1 MARAMC
7 SRPRRRK
14 NEVFGSAPL
23 VKKRFGRRRTSIH
36 GVCGRALLRCAV
48 LLRAESPGF
57 AALANRLGALRLA
70 RGARAAESGLFRSA
84 LLALV
89 ILGGAVRLAAAA
101 TAAATPLDAYLDNLH
116 TLRTTFLQTL
126 ADAHGRE
133 IDRATGTLIVQR
145 PGKFS
150 WDIHPQPLVPGGAGT
165 ADGNTDGAAPAG
177 GAAAAGGA
185 GGAGAASAAGG
196 TSSGQLLVC
205 DGRNLWFF
213 DRDLEQVTV
222 KPVDAVLSATPAMLL
237 SGTVDVRKSFTIS
250 DAGERMGLAWVLVE
264 PNGAE
269 ADFRRALFGFDHGE
283 LKRMILED
291 KLDQTATIIFE
302 KIERNGP
309 VRSAEV
315 SFTPPAGADVIGT
328 PRK

>member
-1 MARAMC
+1 MR
-7 SRPRRRK
+7 
-14 NEVFGSAPL
+14 SAF
-23 VKKRFGRRRTSIH
+23 V
-36 GVCGRALLRCAV
+36 ALLV
-48 LLRAESPGF
+48 L
-57 AALANRLGALRLA
+57 
-70 RGARAAESGLFRSA
+70 
-84 LLALV
+84 
-89 ILGGAVRLAAAA
+89 IGAVHSAAAA
-101 TAAATPLDAYLDNLH
+101 TAAPTPLDAYLDNLH

-133 IDRATGTLIVQR
+133 IDRASGTLIVQR

-150 WDIHPQPLVPGGAGT
+150 WDIHPQPVEPG
-165 ADGNTDGAAPAG
+165 G
-177 GAAAAGGA
+177 GAAAAPGMRGGGA
-185 GGAGAASAAGG
+185 EAGKGTVGAAATGTPGAG
-196 TSSGQLLVC
+196 QLMVC

-237 SGTVDVRKSFTIS
+237 SGAVDVRKSFTIS
-250 DAGERMGLAWVLVE
+250 DAGQRLGLDWVLVE

-269 ADFRRALFGFDHGE
+269 ADFRRVLFGFEHGD

-309 VRSAEV
+309 VRPAEV
-315 SFTPPAGADVIGT
+315 SFTAPRGVDVIGT